1 MNLKINEKYGNV
13 ETHIKNNF
21 TKYVL
26 LLIIFALGIIVGGFC
41 FSTLKNSSEDILKLK
56 ELLEQI
62 ISDMVNNKW
71 NAINEYFYKDLKKA
85 LILTLVSSS
94 MIGLPLLFVWI
105 FYDGFSLSF
114 TISCLI
120 SAYGYL
126 KGNLISF
133 GFLFLPNLLYLVAT
147 MIITISSMKMV
158 NNFFK
163 MKKSLKMETTRHL
176 LVCTLSV
183 SIILISFF
191 IRAFSMNFIENI
203 LKFA

>member
-26 LLIIFALGIIVGGFC
+26 LLIIFALGVIIGGVC
-41 FSTLKNSSEDILKLK
+41 FSMLKEDDILSLK

-62 ISDMVNNKW
+62 ISGMVNDKW
-71 NAINEYFYKDLKKA
+71 KVIHEYFYKDFKNA

-105 FYDGFSLSF
+105 FYNGFTLSF

-120 SAYGYL
+120 STYGYL

-133 GFLFLPNLLYLVAT
+133 GFLFLPNLLYLIST
-147 MIITISSMKMV
+147 MIITISSMKMI

-176 LVCTLSV
+176 LVCTLSA

-191 IRAFSMNFIENI
+191 LRAFSMNFIENV
-203 LKFA
+203 LNFA